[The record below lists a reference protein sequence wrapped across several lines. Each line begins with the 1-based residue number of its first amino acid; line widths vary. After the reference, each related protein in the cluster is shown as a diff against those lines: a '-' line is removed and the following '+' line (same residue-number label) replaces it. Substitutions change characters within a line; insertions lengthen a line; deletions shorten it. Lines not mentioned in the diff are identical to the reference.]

1 MLSRRSTVLFVVAMA
16 TSALVPG
23 CGREPRERL
32 QGKWRGIGIE
42 GLMGEQESK
51 ADGWAKGT
59 RLEFTGNKVTVTMPA
74 ESPRSGTFR
83 VAQADGE
90 KLKVQFKRPEGG
102 EDLADFKFEKDGTLR
117 WIVGNAQVV
126 MTKAVN

>member
-1 MLSRRSTVLFVVAMA
+1 MLSRRSTVVLLAATLA
-16 TSALVPG
+16 TSLVG

-59 RLEFTGNKVTVTMPA
+59 RLEFVGNKVTVTMPA

-102 EDLADFKFEKDGTLR
+102 EDLADFKFAKDGTLR
-117 WIVGNAQVV
+117 WSVGEAQVV
-126 MTKAVN
+126 MTKAVD